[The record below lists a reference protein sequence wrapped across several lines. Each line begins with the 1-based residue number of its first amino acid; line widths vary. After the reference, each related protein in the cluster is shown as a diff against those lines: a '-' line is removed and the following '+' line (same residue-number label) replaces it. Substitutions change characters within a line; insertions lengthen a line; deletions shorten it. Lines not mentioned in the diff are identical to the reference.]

1 MHFSEHGMSMRR
13 AFHWFNPR
21 GRMTDAILRDVTEKR
36 LLEAQ
41 LYQAQKME
49 SVGQLAGGIAHD
61 FNNILTAIIGFGSL
75 LKPK

>member
-1 MHFSEHGMSMRR
+1 
-13 AFHWFNPR
+13 
-21 GRMTDAILRDVTEKR
+21 MTDAILRDVTEKR

-49 SVGQLAGGIAHD
+49 SVGQLAGGISHD

-75 LKPK
+75 LKAK